1 MKNFINLGIVMLS
14 GAVLARGEERK
25 ANQSDPG
32 SRSDANSLSYLQAS
46 PEQLK
51 WWREARFGLFIH
63 WGPVS
68 LKGTEIG
75 WSRRGE
81 RRGTGGTGAIPV
93 EEYDNL
99 YKEFNPVRFN
109 ARDWVALAGMAGMKY
124 LVFTTKHHDGFCEW
138 DSRLTEYKIT
148 RSPFGRDVVAE
159 LAQACQEV
167 GLPLGFYYSQPDWRH
182 PDYRTERHG
191 RYLEYMRGHLR
202 ELLTG
207 YGRVDILWFD
217 GLGGSAKDWDS
228 VNLFREIRNLQ
239 PHILINNRA
248 GLPADWDT
256 PEQEIGHFQAHRPW
270 ETCMTLGDQWAWKP
284 NDRLK
289 SIKQCL
295 HTLIRCAGGD
305 GNLLFNVG
313 PMPTGEIEPRQV
325 ERLKGMGEWLKQYGQ
340 SIYGTRGG
348 PFKPGGW
355 GASTRRG
362 STIYLHLLDPGASE
376 ITLPPIGPRI
386 IRWSFLTG
394 GEAKVEQSAE
404 SIRIK
409 LAPGASQ
416 DIDTLVQLELDGSAM
431 EIPPVAVSS
440 GSLSSGRP
448 VRASQVFQGQTAQY
462 GPEKVVDDDETSTR
476 WATDPGTKQ
485 AWLEIDL
492 EEPTEIGKIIIREA
506 FAGRVRKF
514 ELQGKNQA
522 LESWKTFASGAELGH
537 FETRVEGVRARYVRL
552 NILEAVEGPTI
563 WEFQVFKR
571 EGSIGRANR

>member
-1 MKNFINLGIVMLS
+1 MKKFIILGIVMLS
-14 GAVLARGEERK
+14 GAVLALGEEAT
-25 ANQSDPG
+25 ANQSDP
-32 SRSDANSLSYLQAS
+32 SKRSDANSLSFLQAT

-99 YKEFNPVRFN
+99 YKEFNPIRFN

-138 DSRLTEYKIT
+138 DSRLTDYKIT

-159 LAQACQEV
+159 LAQACQEA

-182 PDYRTERHG
+182 PDYRTKRHEQ
-191 RYLEYMRGHLR
+191 YLDYMRGHLR

-228 VNLFREIRNLQ
+228 VNLFREIRSLQ

-325 ERLKGMGEWLKQYGQ
+325 ERLKGMGQWLKQYGH
-340 SIYGTRGG
+340 SIYATRGG
-348 PFKPGGW
+348 PFKPGSW

-362 STIYLHLLDPGASE
+362 STIYLHLLDPAASE

-386 IRWSFLTG
+386 IRWSVPTG
-394 GEAKVEQSAE
+394 GEAKVEQNAE
-404 SIRIK
+404 SIRVK
-409 LAPGASQ
+409 LAAGASQ
-416 DIDTLVQLELDGSAM
+416 DIDTLVQLELNGSAM

-448 VRASQVFQGQTAQY
+448 VRASNVFQGQTAQY
-462 GPEKVVDDDETSTR
+462 GPQKAVDDDEASTR
-476 WATDPGTKQ
+476 WATDQGTKQ

-492 EEPTEIGKIIIREA
+492 EEPGEIGKIVIREA
-506 FAGRVRKF
+506 FAGRIRKF

-552 NILEAVEGPTI
+552 NILEATEGPTI
-563 WEFQVFKR
+563 WEFQVFKP
-571 EGSIGRANR
+571 EESIGRAGR